1 MGITIH
7 YEAHVRFKDGYL
19 IPKVLEFVQEEA
31 KQAGYE
37 ISINARDG
45 YVEEMK
51 VYDEKGKVSHKWF
64 SFSEDKTDNAKP
76 STIREVIVSNKIN
89 GEYMSESFCC
99 GFFFNP
105 FTKRYEWR
113 NFTKTQIFSKKEAEP
128 NIRFHV
134 WIIKTL
140 CMIKL
145 RYLDSLEIHDEG
157 DYFFTEKD
165 RKDRMDYLKDN
176 LKEYPSYQEH
186 IDKWEKLKPFDIR
199 VLLESHGQ
207 NLSLINDVI
216 NALQGADKKDNDVN
230 QSVSA

>member
-7 YEAHVRFKDGYL
+7 YEAHVRFRDSYL

-37 ISINARDG
+37 VSIDARDG
-45 YVEEMK
+45 YVEEMN
-51 VYDEKGKVSHKWF
+51 VYNETGKVSHKWF
-64 SFSEDKTDNAKP
+64 SFSKDKTGNAKP

-89 GEYMSESFCC
+89 GEYMSESFRC
-99 GFFFNP
+99 GFFFNA

-113 NFTKTQIFSKKEAEP
+113 DFTKTQIFSEKEAEP
-128 NIRFHV
+128 NIRFHI

-145 RYLDSLEIHDEG
+145 RYIENLKIDDEG
-157 DYFFTEKD
+157 DYFFTEKG
-165 RKDRMDYLKDN
+165 RKERMDYFKDN
-176 LKEYPSYQEH
+176 LKKYPSYQEY
-186 IDKWEKLKPFDIR
+186 IDKWEKLKPFDIK
-199 VLLESHGQ
+199 VLLESHSQ
-207 NLSLINDVI
+207 NLSIISDVM
-216 NALQGADKKDNDVN
+216 NALQGVDTKDDDVN